1 MSGGKEEA
9 AIEEP
14 GGVRRGSEGLGVPL
28 GQGTSRAT
36 HAKAP
41 ASWESETDSRNTKT
55 RMMDLVE
62 SMM

>member
-1 MSGGKEEA
+1 M
-9 AIEEP
+9 
-14 GGVRRGSEGLGVPL
+14 RGLAGLGVPL
-28 GQGTSRAT
+28 GQGTSWAA